1 MKFHDMIGPILLLLT
16 LLPQGTPPKSPASPP
31 SQTQR
36 AQRPPANA
44 VQPPLTLKQVIDAL
58 SVKPPNSSRVEAL
71 IANRGVQFQ
80 GTPAI
85 LSILKEFN
93 ASPKLLSMIP
103 PAPAAPSQPV
113 LPTPKNAGDLTVVC
127 EPKDCSVIVDDM
139 YKGVTAQNRTTLKG
153 LHAGDATIQVIADGF
168 VSISRKIQ
176 LQEGKP
182 VEEKFLLKRSDSA
195 RQQRADALLLN
206 VLLKLGGADG
216 LAELGDIEGSGTL
229 QWTDSD
235 GKAKEWTITFAKR
248 IGKDLTTTFKA
259 RDGQCSAS
267 IVANSSKQDCQ
278 GNLKKGGEEI
288 AAQATSLLLS
298 YQVQDVLQALLNRT
312 VLSSEADDNRLESSN
327 SQDSYVLTLGSDN
340 LPTDLVY
347 TVADSKA
354 PIHVQYSN
362 YVNLKKSRYPGRI
375 AIGRVDKAPV
385 WIFTLNSV
393 RSRLA
398 RNQ

>member
-1 MKFHDMIGPILLLLT
+1 
-16 LLPQGTPPKSPASPP
+16 
-31 SQTQR
+31 
-36 AQRPPANA
+36 
-44 VQPPLTLKQVIDAL
+44 
-58 SVKPPNSSRVEAL
+58 
-71 IANRGVQFQ
+71 
-80 GTPAI
+80 
-85 LSILKEFN
+85 
-93 ASPKLLSMIP
+93 
-103 PAPAAPSQPV
+103 
-113 LPTPKNAGDLTVVC
+113 
-127 EPKDCSVIVDDM
+127 VIVDDM

-182 VEEKFLLKRSDSA
+182 AEEKFLLKRSDSS
-195 RQQRADALLLN
+195 RQQRAEALLLS
-206 VLLKLGGADG
+206 VLLKLGGTDG

-235 GKAKEWTITFAKR
+235 GKTKEWTITFGKR

-259 RDGQCSAS
+259 KDGQCSAS
-267 IVANSSKQDCQ
+267 IVAQSSKQDCK
-278 GNLKKGGEEI
+278 GNLKNGGEEI
-288 AAQATSLLLS
+288 AGQATSLLLS

-340 LPTDLVY
+340 LPTDLLY

-354 PIHVQYSN
+354 PIHVQYAN

-375 AIGRVDKAPV
+375 SIGRVDKAPV

-393 RSRLA
+393 RSRVA